1 MGFRCHES
9 LANSIVPLA
18 GTRAMTQNFF
28 DIVGFDLDGTL
39 LDTSG
44 DLAAAVNHALASI
57 DRPPLSVDEIK
68 PMIGGGARHMLK
80 QGLTATG
87 GYDEA
92 MLDTLHAALLDYYEA
107 NICVLTTPYPGVVD
121 ALDTLAARGVTLGIV
136 TNKMERFA
144 RTVLDQLGLT
154 DRFACI
160 LGGDTLA
167 ESKPSPMPI
176 IEMVRQCAK
185 ARDGGET
192 SAPRAAFVGDSIFDV
207 QAAQAAGLPA
217 IACSFG
223 FLMQP
228 VEELGAEAVIDGYPD
243 LLPTLERLAA

>member
-1 MGFRCHES
+1 
-9 LANSIVPLA
+9 
-18 GTRAMTQNFF
+18 MTHFSF

-44 DLAAAVNHALASI
+44 DLAAAVNHALASV
-57 DRPPLSVDEIK
+57 DRSPLTVEQVK

-87 GYDEA
+87 GYDEP
-92 MLDTLHAALLDYYEA
+92 MLDMLHADLLAYYEA
-107 NICVLTTPYPGVVD
+107 NICVLTKPYPGAIEALD
-121 ALDTLAARGVTLGIV
+121 ALAAQGVTLGIV
-136 TNKMERFA
+136 TNKVERFA
-144 RTVLDQLGLT
+144 RIVLDELGLT
-154 DRFACI
+154 YRFACI

-176 IEMVRQCAK
+176 HEMVRQCREK
-185 ARDGGET
+185 GGGGG
-192 SAPRAAFVGDSIFDV
+192 RAAFVGDSIFDI
-207 QAAQAAGLPA
+207 AAAHAAGLPA

-228 VEELGAEAVIDGYPD
+228 VAELGADAVIDGFPQ
-243 LLPTLERLAA
+243 LIPALEGLGR

>member
-1 MGFRCHES
+1 
-9 LANSIVPLA
+9 
-18 GTRAMTQNFF
+18 MTHFSF

-44 DLAAAVNHALASI
+44 DLTAAVNHALALA
-57 DRPPLSVDEIK
+57 DRPALSVEQVK

-92 MLDTLHAALLDYYEA
+92 MLDRLHAALLAYYEA
-107 NICVLTTPYPGVVD
+107 HICVLTRPYPGVIE
-121 ALDTLAARGVTLGIV
+121 ALDALAARGVTIGIV
-136 TNKMERFA
+136 TNKIERFA
-144 RTVLDQLGLT
+144 RTVLDELGLT

-160 LGGDTLA
+160 LGGDTMA
-167 ESKPSPMPI
+167 EGKPSPMPI
-176 IEMVRQCAK
+176 HEMVRQCAVVADAK
-185 ARDGGET
+185 RAGAQ
-192 SAPRAAFVGDSIFDV
+192 SAAPRAAFVGDSIFDI
-207 QAAQAAGLPA
+207 QAGQAAGLPT

-228 VEELGAEAVIDGYPD
+228 VDELGAEAVIDGFDALIPALDD
-243 LLPTLERLAA
+243 LARRTAA

>member
-1 MGFRCHES
+1 
-9 LANSIVPLA
+9 
-18 GTRAMTQNFF
+18 MTHFSF

-44 DLAAAVNHALASI
+44 DLAAAVNHALASV
-57 DRPPLSVDEIK
+57 DRPALTVDQVK

-92 MLDTLHAALLDYYEA
+92 MLDTLHAELLAFYEA
-107 NICVLTTPYPGVVD
+107 NICVLTTPYPGVID
-121 ALDTLAARGVTLGIV
+121 ALGALAAKGVTLGIV
-136 TNKMERFA
+136 TNKVERFA
-144 RTVLDQLGLT
+144 RTVLDQLGMT

-160 LGGDTLA
+160 LGGDTMA

-176 IEMVRQCAK
+176 HEMVRLCRK
-185 ARDGGET
+185 SGGGDG
-192 SAPRAAFVGDSIFDV
+192 RAAFVGDSLFDI
-207 QAAQAAGLPA
+207 QAAQAAGLPT

-228 VEELGAEAVIDGYPD
+228 VEELGADAVIDGYAD
-243 LLPTLERLAA
+243 LLPTLERLGA